1 MLSTTLFYEAHL
13 KSFTSARLP
22 GLDTLRAI
30 AIVAVILFHLGWLLP
45 ESFGP
50 VSRFGWMGVDL
61 FFVLSGYLIG
71 SQLLKPY
78 LAGEKP
84 SLADFYRRR
93 IYRILPA
100 YLFVLSLY
108 ALLPVWRE
116 ADGMS
121 PLWQFL
127 TFTENLFVDYSTH
140 QAFSHVWSLCVEEH
154 FYLILP
160 LLVLSMMRRP
170 SLRKTATLLVSAVLL
185 GIALR
190 AYVLFH
196 ELQPL
201 GADNA
206 GVKYIEHIYYPTYTH
221 LDGLLAGVTLALIKI
236 FRPAWWAA
244 VAQRGHSTLL
254 ASLLLIGTSV
264 WLFKDR
270 FDSVTGISAWGTVI
284 GFPILSLGLGLL
296 VASSISR
303 NGLLSRSPI
312 PGAKLLATLAFS
324 LYLIHKEIVHLDRIY
339 LPSLTKG
346 RDATATLTYG
356 ASCIAAAGLLYL
368 CIERPFMLLR
378 DRQEDRRQPIT
389 VEDEMRSEPAL

>member
-1 MLSTTLFYEAHL
+1 MLSTTLFSEASL
-13 KSFTSARLP
+13 NPSTSARLT

-30 AIVAVILFHLGWLLP
+30 AIVAVMIFHLAGLLP
-45 ESFGP
+45 ESFET

-78 LAGEKP
+78 LVGEKP
-84 SLADFYRRR
+84 TLADFYRRR

-108 ALLPVWRE
+108 FMLPVWRE
-116 ADGMS
+116 QDGIS

-127 TFTENLFVDYSTH
+127 TFTENLFVDYSIH

-154 FYLILP
+154 FYLLLP

-185 GIALR
+185 GIFLR

-221 LDGLLAGVTLALIKI
+221 LDGLLAGVTLALIKT
-236 FRPAWWAA
+236 FRPAWWAV
-244 VAQRGHSTLL
+244 VAQKGHSSLL
-254 ASLLLIGTSV
+254 ASFLLLGAAV

-270 FDSVTGISAWGTVI
+270 FTSVTGVAAWGTVI
-284 GFPILSLGLGLL
+284 GFPVLSLGLGLL
-296 VASSISR
+296 VASAISR
-303 NGLLSRSPI
+303 NGLLSRFPV

-324 LYLIHKEIVHLDRIY
+324 LYLSHKEIAHLDRIY
-339 LPSLTKG
+339 LPSLTQR
-346 RDATATLTYG
+346 RDAAAMLTY
-356 ASCIAAAGLLYL
+356 AVSCIAAAGLLYL
-368 CIERPFMLLR
+368 SVERPFMVLR
-378 DRQEDRRQPIT
+378 DRLDRRQPLA
-389 VEDEMRSEPAL
+389 VGDEMRSEPAL

>member
-1 MLSTTLFYEAHL
+1 LNPSSPA
-13 KSFTSARLP
+13 KLP

-30 AIVAVILFHLGWLLP
+30 AIVAVMLFHLGWLLP
-45 ESFGP
+45 KSFGP

-78 LAGEKP
+78 LTGDKP
-84 SLADFYRRR
+84 SIAGFYRRR

-108 ALLPVWRE
+108 AMLPVWRE
-116 ADGMS
+116 EDGIS

-127 TFTENLFVDYSTH
+127 TFTENLFVDYSIH

-154 FYLILP
+154 FYLLLP
-160 LLVLSMMRRP
+160 LLVLSMMRKP
-170 SLRKTATLLVSAVLL
+170 SLWKTMTLLVSVVLL
-185 GIALR
+185 GIFLR
-190 AYVLFH
+190 AYVLVQ

-221 LDGLLAGVTLALIKI
+221 LDGLLAGVTLALITI
-236 FRPAWWAA
+236 FRPSWWAA
-244 VAQRGHSTLL
+244 VARKGHSALL
-254 ASLLLIGTSV
+254 ASFVLLGISV

-270 FDSVTGISAWGTVI
+270 FTSVTGVAAWGTVI
-284 GFPILSLGLGLL
+284 GFPVLSLGLGLL
-296 VASSISR
+296 VASSISQ
-303 NGLLSRSPI
+303 NGLLSRFPV

-324 LYLIHKEIVHLDRIY
+324 LYLTHKEIVHLDRIY

-346 RDATATLTYG
+346 RDPVATLTYG
-356 ASCIAAAGLLYL
+356 VTCTAAAGLLYL
-368 CIERPFMLLR
+368 CIERPFMVLR
-378 DRQEDRRQPIT
+378 DRLDKRQPIA
-389 VEDEMRSEPAL
+389 VEDAMLNEPAL

>member
-1 MLSTTLFYEAHL
+1 MNPS
-13 KSFTSARLP
+13 SPARLP

-30 AIVAVILFHLGWLLP
+30 AIAAVMLFHLGWLLP
-45 ESFGP
+45 EIFSP

-78 LAGEKP
+78 LAGETP
-84 SLADFYRRR
+84 SIVGFYRRR

-108 ALLPVWRE
+108 FTVPVWRE
-116 ADGMS
+116 VDGIS

-127 TFTENLFVDYSTH
+127 TFTENLFVDYSIH

-154 FYLILP
+154 FYLLLP
-160 LLVLSMMRRP
+160 LLVLSMMRKP
-170 SLRKTATLLVSAVLL
+170 SLRKTMTLLVSVVLL
-185 GIALR
+185 GIFLR
-190 AYVLFH
+190 AYVLVH

-236 FRPAWWAA
+236 FRPALWAA
-244 VAQRGHSTLL
+244 VARNGRSTLL
-254 ASLLLIGTSV
+254 ASFLLLGISV

-270 FDSVTGISAWGTVI
+270 FTSVTGVAAWGTVI
-284 GFPILSLGLGLL
+284 GFPVLSLGLGLL
-296 VASSISR
+296 VASAISQ
-303 NGLLSRSPI
+303 NGLLSKFPV
-312 PGAKLLATLAFS
+312 PGAKLIATLAFS
-324 LYLIHKEIVHLDRIY
+324 LYLTHKEIAHLDRIY

-346 RDATATLTYG
+346 RDPVAMLTYG
-356 ASCIAAAGLLYL
+356 VTCVAAAGLLYL
-368 CIERPFMLLR
+368 CIERPFMVLR
-378 DRQEDRRQPIT
+378 DRLDKRQPIA
-389 VEDEMRSEPAL
+389 VEDAMLSEPAL

>member
-1 MLSTTLFYEAHL
+1 LNPS
-13 KSFTSARLP
+13 SPSRLP

-30 AIVAVILFHLGWLLP
+30 AIVAVMLFHLGWLLP
-45 ESFGP
+45 KSFGP

-78 LAGEKP
+78 LAGERP
-84 SLADFYRRR
+84 SIAGFYRRR

-116 ADGMS
+116 EDGIS

-127 TFTENLFVDYSTH
+127 TFTENLFVDYSIH

-154 FYLILP
+154 FYLLLP
-160 LLVLSMMRRP
+160 LLVLSMMRKP
-170 SLRKTATLLVSAVLL
+170 SLWKTMTLLVSVVLL
-185 GIALR
+185 GIFLR
-190 AYVLFH
+190 AYVLVQ

-244 VAQRGHSTLL
+244 AARKGHSALL
-254 ASLLLIGTSV
+254 ASFVLLGISV

-270 FDSVTGISAWGTVI
+270 FTSVTGVAAWGTVL
-284 GFPILSLGLGLL
+284 GFPVLSLGLGLL
-296 VASSISR
+296 VASAISQ
-303 NGLLSRSPI
+303 NGLLSRFPV
-312 PGAKLLATLAFS
+312 PGAKLLATLAFC
-324 LYLIHKEIVHLDRIY
+324 LYLTHKEIVHLDRIY

-346 RDATATLTYG
+346 RDPVAMLTYG
-356 ASCIAAAGLLYL
+356 VTCTAAAGFLYL
-368 CIERPFMLLR
+368 CIERPFMVLR
-378 DRQEDRRQPIT
+378 DRLDKRQQIS
-389 VEDEMRSEPAL
+389 VEDAMLNEPAL